1 MELTKPASGP
11 DDGRMR
17 FLLSRTDA
25 LGDLVVSLP
34 VMARIL
40 ERDPGAEIHWLVRPA
55 TAPIL
60 EGMPGIAG
68 VHLREPGQDLIALF
82 KELRPD
88 AVLNLGHRDKEIIP
102 AVKAAGVQTRV
113 ARARG
118 LGQILASTHR
128 LWKGRTGTGRHEAQ
142 HALDFL
148 APFGWA
154 GGEPEAPRLILSGDE
169 RAAGETD
176 LSAWSHPRLGLVL
189 RGSGAGAA
197 PSDAWWSK
205 ARAAIEGAGWHPITL
220 APPEASELPPSDL
233 RRLMA
238 RLAACDAVMSPS
250 TGPAHLAA
258 ALGVPTVCLMG
269 RRAAHGPDRW
279 KPLGARVVTLQYPGA
294 EADADGGMDRLDP
307 TEILR
312 ALEALR

>member
-1 MELTKPASGP
+1 
-11 DDGRMR
+11 MR

-40 ERDPGAEIHWLVRPA
+40 ERDPGAEIHWLVRAA
-55 TAPIL
+55 TAPVL
-60 EGMPGIAG
+60 AQLPGLAG
-68 VHLREPGQDLIALF
+68 VHLREPGQDLARLF
-82 KELRPD
+82 RAVQPD
-88 AVLNLGHRDKEIIP
+88 AVLNLGHRDRAIIP
-102 AVKAAGVQTRV
+102 AAKAAGVKIRV

-118 LGQILASTHR
+118 LGQILAATHR

-148 APFGWA
+148 APFGWS
-154 GGEPEAPRLILSGDE
+154 GGEPAAPSLALTPEE
-169 RAAGETD
+169 RAAGEAD
-176 LSAWSHPRLGLVL
+176 LAPWPRPRLGLVL

-197 PSDAWWSK
+197 PSEAWWQRT
-205 ARAAIEGAGWHPITL
+205 RAASGQAGWNPVVL
-220 APPEASELPPSDL
+220 APPEASELAPGDL

-238 RLAACDAVMSPS
+238 RLAACEAVLSPS

-258 ALGVPTVCLMG
+258 ALGVPTLCLMG

-279 KPLGARVVTLQYPGA
+279 RPLGPRVLALSYPGP
-294 EADADGGMDRLDP
+294 EADRQGGLDRLDP
-307 TEILR
+307 AEVLR

>member
-1 MELTKPASGP
+1 
-11 DDGRMR
+11 MR

-25 LGDLVVSLP
+25 LGDLLVSLP

-40 ERDPGAEIHWLVRPA
+40 ERDPGAEIHWLLRPA

-60 EGMPGIAG
+60 DHVPGVAG
-68 VHLREPGQDLIALF
+68 VHPREPGQDLAALF
-82 KELRPD
+82 RALKPD
-88 AVLNLGHRDKEIIP
+88 AVLNLGHRDGEVIR
-102 AVKAAGVQTRV
+102 AAKAAGVKIRV

-118 LGQILASTHR
+118 LGQILDATHR

-148 APFGWA
+148 APFGWD
-154 GGEPEAPRLILSGDE
+154 GGEPSGPRLALSIEE
-169 RAAGETD
+169 RAEGEAD
-176 LSAWSHPRLGLVL
+176 LTPWAHSRLGLAL

-197 PSDAWWSK
+197 PSETWWIR
-205 ARAAIEGAGWHPITL
+205 ARTVFERAGWHPVIL
-220 APPEASELPPSDL
+220 APPEASEPPVGDV

-238 RLAACDAVMSPS
+238 RLAACDAVVSPS

-269 RRAAHGPDRW
+269 RRPSHGPDRW
-279 KPLGARVVTLQYPGA
+279 KPLGPRVAALQYPGA
-294 EADADGGMDRLDP
+294 EADSGGGMDRMDH
-307 TEILR
+307 TEVLR
-312 ALEALR
+312 ALETLR

>member
-1 MELTKPASGP
+1 
-11 DDGRMR
+11 MR

-25 LGDLVVSLP
+25 LGDLLVSLP

-40 ERDPGAEIHWLVRPA
+40 ERDPGAEIHWLLRPA

-60 EGMPGIAG
+60 TQLPGIAG
-68 VHLREPGQDLIALF
+68 LHLREPGQDLVGLI
-82 KELRPD
+82 RGIGPD
-88 AVLNLGHRDKEIIP
+88 AVLNLGHRDGEVIS
-102 AVKAAGVQTRV
+102 AAKAAGVKIRV

-118 LGQILASTHR
+118 LGQIFSATHR

-148 APFGWA
+148 APFGWS
-154 GGEPEAPRLILSGDE
+154 GGEPAMPGLVLSPEE
-169 RAAGETD
+169 RAEGEAD
-176 LSAWSHPRLGLVL
+176 LASWPHPRLGLAL

-197 PSDAWWSK
+197 PTAAWWTR
-205 ARAAIEGAGWHPITL
+205 ARAEFTAAGWHGIVL
-220 APPEASELPPSDL
+220 APPEASDPPPGDL

-238 RLAACDAVMSPS
+238 RLAACDAVLSPS

-269 RRAAHGPDRW
+269 RRASHGPDRW
-279 KPLGARVVTLQYPGA
+279 KPLGPKVVALQYPGE
-294 EADADGGMDRLDP
+294 EADGRDGMDRLEP
-307 TEILR
+307 TVVLH
-312 ALEALR
+312 ALESLR